1 MIGIGPGDIEHMS
14 LKAYH
19 LLQAVEVI
27 AGYST
32 YMELVEPLLEPGQE
46 KIISGMGQE
55 KKRAGKAIARAEAG
69 KSVAVI
75 SSGDPGIYGMAGL
88 VLEMLEERESD
99 LEANILPGITAGNA
113 AAASLGAPLM
123 HDRAVISLSD
133 LLTPWDKIEI
143 RLKKAAG
150 ADLIAVLYN
159 PASSQRREHIRTARD
174 IFIEYRP
181 GKTPVGIVRSA
192 KRGQEQ
198 KTITDLEHMLD
209 YEIDMLTTVIIGNS
223 STFVAKAGSGAG
235 SGDKKSARLITP
247 RGYEL

>member
-19 LLQAVEVI
+19 LLQEVEVI

-32 YMELVEPLLEPGQE
+32 YMELVEPLLEDDQE
-46 KIISGMGQE
+46 RIVSGMGQE
-55 KKRAGKAIARAEAG
+55 KKRAGKAIARAEEG
-69 KSVAVI
+69 SSVAVI

-133 LLTPWDKIEI
+133 LLTPWDKIET
-143 RLKKAAG
+143 RLKNAAA

-159 PASSQRREHIRTARD
+159 PASSQRREHIKIARD
-174 IFIEYRP
+174 IFTEYRS

-192 KRGQEQ
+192 KRGREQ

-209 YEIDMLTTVIIGNS
+209 YEIDMLTAVIIGNS
-223 STFVAKAGSGAG
+223 RTFVAGAGSGARPQ
-235 SGDKKSARLITP
+235 KSARMITP